1 MKSLLGIFLLSAYL
15 FTTTQ
20 FNQLLKLPV
29 LVGHFF
35 EHQEQDQGMSFVEYM
50 VHHYGGHEKDA
61 DYETDMKLPFMSA
74 SETLTLTFF
83 APNPTVFYS
92 PKLVFPETKPL
103 NSCYTLQ
110 ENSSYLAAIWQ
121 PPKFC

>member
-1 MKSLLGIFLLSAYL
+1 MKRMLGILLLSAYL

-29 LVGHFF
+29 LIGHFF
-35 EHQEQDQGMSFVEYM
+35 EHQEQDQNMSFVEYI

-61 DYETDMKLPFMSA
+61 DYETDMKLPFMTA
-74 SETLTLTFF
+74 SETLSLTFF

-92 PKLVFPETKPL
+92 LKLVFPETKPQ
-103 NSCYTLQ
+103 NSCYSLQ
-110 ENSSYLAAIWQ
+110 LKSSYLSSIWQ

>member
-1 MKSLLGIFLLSAYL
+1 MKRMLGIFLLSAYL

-29 LVGHFF
+29 LIGHFY
-35 EHQEQDQGMSFVEYM
+35 EHQQEDHEMSFADYM

-61 DYETDMKLPFMSA
+61 DYETDMKLPFMTET
-74 SETLTLTFF
+74 ETLSLTFF
-83 APNPTVFYS
+83 APHPTVFPIQKFAFQEAS
-92 PKLVFPETKPL
+92 KA
-103 NSCYTLQ
+103 NSRYHLQ
-110 ENSSYLAAIWQ
+110 LKSTYLSTIWQ